1 MENTQSRNG
10 NVGQCEPC
18 DQCYNLVQQAA
29 NNHRDDL
36 KELAKLLQN
45 IAGVISMFGSLL
57 YFLNIYRESPTCW
70 WEFWVA
76 SQTFGDKN

>member
-45 IAGVISMFGSLL
+45 IAGVISIWKPFIFSKHLQRIPNLL
-57 YFLNIYRESPTCW
+57 VRILSRISNIWS
-70 WEFWVA
+70 
-76 SQTFGDKN
+76 